1 MNPFAQALAAYHASN
16 LTAEFV
22 IRRDDG
28 FQQRVPAS
36 VFFTDVIFPPLE
48 VRALDLCRGHVLDV
62 GVAAGRHSLELS
74 RRGLEVTSLDIL
86 PGMERILR
94 ERGIARVVI
103 ADVMQFTG
111 AQANTVLMLM
121 NGIGMV
127 GTPDR
132 LEGFLQHAHGL
143 IAPGG
148 QIVCD
153 SIDVSVTT
161 DPVHVAYRE
170 QNRAR
175 GRQPGQQTFTMSY
188 EGEEGAPFDWFHLD
202 FETLSEYARKTG
214 WKAEFLESEP
224 NGHYLCRL
232 TEG

>member
-1 MNPFAQALAAYHASN
+1 MNPFSQALAAYHAGDHS
-16 LTAEFV
+16 AEFL

-36 VFFTDVIFPPLE
+36 VFFEGTAFPILE
-48 VRALDLCRGHVLDV
+48 AKSLDLCRGRVLDV
-62 GVAAGRHSLELS
+62 GAAAGRHSLELS

-86 PGMERILR
+86 PAMESILR
-94 ERGIARVVI
+94 ERGIARLVI

-111 AQANTVLMLM
+111 AQADTVLMLM

-132 LEGFLQHAHGL
+132 LDGFLQHAHGL
-143 IAPGG
+143 VAPGG
-148 QIVCD
+148 QILCD

-161 DPVHVAYRE
+161 DPIHVAYRE
-170 QNRAR
+170 QNVAR

-188 EGEEGAPFDWFHLD
+188 QGEAGAPFDWFHLD
-202 FETLSEYARKTG
+202 FQTLSEYARKTG
-214 WKAEFLESEP
+214 WQAELLASEP

-232 TEG
+232 IPL